1 MMNHRTNRCMYVPFS
16 GQSEDFG
23 EQIVAYAIFRP
34 MLRYYHKHHNRL
46 ADRVLMGRF
55 FPAPTLMDNFPRNNA
70 RTSRMV
76 ANPLLLIAIFLRVET
91 VNPSMIYTSCFWCT
105 FFTIL
110 VIPLVKAL
118 G

>member
-55 FPAPTLMDNFPRNNA
+55 FPAPTLMDNFPRNN
-70 RTSRMV
+70 
-76 ANPLLLIAIFLRVET
+76 
-91 VNPSMIYTSCFWCT
+91 PSMIYASCFWCT
-105 FFTIL
+105 FYTIL